1 MLFKWMLDSVW
12 KLRYD
17 KKMLKQT
24 CSSGIFMFLIRVTN
38 LIKTAI
44 FFVDKGVGDWGSP
57 NMDKRWEGGG
67 GGRMW
72 IIKIP

>member
-1 MLFKWMLDSVW
+1 MRSWITKDPIILQFLALAHYMLFKWMLDSVW

-44 FFVDKGVGDWGSP
+44 FFVDKGVGVTECG
-57 NMDKRWEGGG
+57 
-67 GGRMW
+67 
-72 IIKIP
+72 